1 MRTKAFWQTIL
12 RIIGDDEVLE
22 EKKTIKKFEMPG
34 RNRFIDHE
42 VQERSVPPPHFYHA
56 DCEFVL
62 LVQRC
67 RMIYRTPAGV
77 MPVVLE
83 KQLAKLVVMQL
94 KQSGYPFRDFG
105 CFPDVFDK
113 DRRVAVTF
121 FVGNPLTDDI
131 RVAVSKTRPK

>member
-1 MRTKAFWQTIL
+1 
-12 RIIGDDEVLE
+12 
-22 EKKTIKKFEMPG
+22 MPG
-34 RNRFIDHE
+34 RNRFIDLE
-42 VQERSVPPPHFYHA
+42 PQERSDPPPHFHHA
-56 DCEFVL
+56 DCKFVL

-67 RMIYRTPAGV
+67 RMIYRTPARV

-121 FVGNPLTDDI
+121 FVGNPPTDDI